1 MKLYV
6 LSKSQVKQT
15 AVKTSFLSDL
25 FSEIDFVSNDFISIN
40 QPVDNGGKF
49 VCRKRIETFLENNIL
64 KESEYVLSIEN
75 YITSNCTELAVC
87 EMYHN
92 KTYETVYSVEGKFPP
107 FLLEKLQSTAEAI
120 YEQDELI
127 GLIGYTNTIGKI
139 LKDFLKED
147 NISIKDD
154 NWIGFYN
161 DFDRVEQIQTAFDK
175 FTFKEFMKLNIK
187 SYPDFPKK
195 GVIFDDVLG
204 LLADKHMIKFL
215 RHTIKKELSSKK
227 YDIVVGLE
235 SRGFLFGMLISDLLE
250 IPFVPIRK
258 EGKLPGEVFTVEYKK
273 EYGSDVFQ
281 IQQNSIKSDI
291 NVLIVDDIIATGGS
305 LLAGFDLVKNFS
317 PLKTDFFV
325 LGEINSLKENCI
337 HNMKELYNDVKIFF

>member
-25 FSEIDFVSNDFISIN
+25 FSEIEFYSNDFSAVS
-40 QPVDNGGKF
+40 QPVDNGGKY
-49 VCRKRIETFLENNIL
+49 VCRKRIETFLKNNVL
-64 KESEYVLSIEN
+64 KENEYVLSIEN
-75 YITSNCTELAVC
+75 YITLNCTELAVC

-92 KTYETVYSVEGKFPP
+92 NTYETVYGVEGKFPP
-107 FLLEKLQSTAEAI
+107 FLLEKLQSTAEKI
-120 YEQDELI
+120 YQDDE
-127 GLIGYTNTIGKI
+127 LIGYTNTIGKI
-139 LKDFLKED
+139 LKDFLAED

-175 FTFKEFMKLNIK
+175 FTFKQFMKLNIK

-195 GVIFDDVLG
+195 GIIFDDVLG
-204 LLADKHMIKFL
+204 LLADKDMIKFL
-215 RHTIKKELSSKK
+215 RHSIKKELKSKK
-227 YDIVVGLE
+227 YDAIVGLE

-250 IPFVPIRK
+250 IPFVPVRK
-258 EGKLPGEVFTVEYKK
+258 EGKLPGEVFTVQYKK

-281 IQQNSIKSDI
+281 IQQNSIKSDMTI
-291 NVLIVDDIIATGGS
+291 LIVDDIIATGGS
-305 LLAGFDLVKNFS
+305 LMASFDLIKNFS
-317 PLKTDFFV
+317 PLKIDFFV
-325 LGEINSLKENCI
+325 LGEISSLRENCI
-337 HNMKELYNDVKIFF
+337 QNMKELYNDVNIFF